1 MNTFKTIISVVI
13 RKLIISILLTFL
25 IYHVVVYINIGEIR
39 FILHPEQVFSI
50 LLIFLTFLSHE
61 LVFYISRKWFNE
73 LHEIIQKIL
82 ESILVIGITLLLTH
96 YAFFGL
102 ANWYFGEM
110 NAPDLNYRT
119 AYTFTAIF
127 SLLYF
132 YLVDSERKK
141 KRLKEVT
148 LKNEALEKESYKVR
162 LELLNNQMKPHFLF
176 NSLNILQSLIS
187 TAPDKAESYVM
198 DLSKLYR
205 ALLSGSTREIS
216 TLKDELEIGNAYIRM
231 LAHRFGDK
239 IKVET
244 SISND
249 YMENELPF
257 GVLQTL
263 LENAIKHNKFN
274 KNNPLNLQIHG
285 SKTGLSVRNSLAPV
299 ESSAGGAKHGLKNIT
314 KRYKLLSN
322 KEPIIMKTSDYF
334 EVVIPWLN
342 KTDES

>member
-1 MNTFKTIISVVI
+1 MNTIKTLILVLF
-13 RKLIISILLTFL
+13 RKLITSILLTLL
-25 IYHVVVYINIGEIR
+25 IYHIVVYINTGEFH
-39 FILHPEQVFSI
+39 FIIHPEQVFSI

-61 LVFYISRKWFNE
+61 LVFYISKKWFNQ
-73 LHEIIQKIL
+73 LHEIVQKIL

-102 ANWYFGEM
+102 TNWYFGEM
-110 NAPDLNYRT
+110 KAPDLNYRT

-187 TAPDKAESYVM
+187 TAPDKAEKYVM
-198 DLSKLYR
+198 DLSKMYR
-205 ALLSGSTREIS
+205 ALLSGSSGEVS

-231 LAHRFGDK
+231 LAHRFGNK
-239 IKVET
+239 IIIDT
-244 SISND
+244 SVSNE
-249 YMENELPF
+249 YMEKELPF

-263 LENAIKHNKFN
+263 LENAVKHNKFN
-274 KNNPLNLQIHG
+274 KSKPLSLQIH
-285 SKTGLSVRNSLAPV
+285 SNKTGLSVRNTLSPV
-299 ESSAGGAKHGLKNIT
+299 DTITHGEKHGLKNIT
-314 KRYKLLSN
+314 KRYNLLSN
-322 KEPIIMKTSDYF
+322 KEPIIIKTSDYF
-334 EVVIPWLN
+334 EVLIPWLN
-342 KTDES
+342 KTNAS